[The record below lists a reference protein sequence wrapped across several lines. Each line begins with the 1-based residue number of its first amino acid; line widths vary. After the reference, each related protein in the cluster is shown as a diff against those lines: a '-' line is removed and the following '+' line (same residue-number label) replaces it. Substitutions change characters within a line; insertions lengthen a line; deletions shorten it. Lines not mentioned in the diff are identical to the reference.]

1 MKNISLKSLFK
12 LSISLTLL
20 ILLSSCSYPNSKLTN
35 ISINGL
41 LIDNN
46 GQPITNK
53 TVEVILPASYGLK
66 EIDKELNYGSNRR
79 DSSAK
84 IRTDATG
91 NFNYT
96 FNKVHYNT
104 AFWFLPPLGNFPKEP
119 PAPSFLIKFFDTENT
134 IYSLGWSDDKL
145 NYAVQRTKKRA
156 NPPYFLKGQLIRST
170 RGEIDTC
177 VANLHLRK
185 SK

>member
-1 MKNISLKSLFK
+1 MKNISFK
-12 LSISLTLL
+12 LSFCFTLL
-20 ILLSSCSYPNSKLTN
+20 ALLTSCSLPNSKLTN

-46 GQPITNK
+46 GQAIANK
-53 TVEVILPASYGLK
+53 LVEVTLPASYGLK
-66 EIDKELNYGSNRR
+66 EIDKELNYASNRT

-104 AFWFLPPLGNFPKEP
+104 ALWFLPPLGNFPKQP
-119 PAPSFLIKFFDTENT
+119 PAPSFLIKFFDAENT
-134 IYSLGWSDDKL
+134 IYSLGWNNDKL
-145 NYAVQRTKKRA
+145 NYAVQRTKKRT
-156 NPPYFLKGQLIRST
+156 NPPYFLKGELLRST

-177 VANLHLRK
+177 VANLELKK
-185 SK
+185 SN